1 MKRLI
6 SLLTV
11 ISLLLSLAGA
21 ALADPVTF
29 TTEYFTLQLP
39 DGWIIDTEDLESES
53 DSSAKC
59 LGFFGESSD
68 KGLVAGVYLV
78 YYEDLK
84 NVALWSSDEDELQ
97 AYIEAV
103 LEDYKDEHAESLGI
117 VMAGKIPL
125 ILIKGVDKDGEF
137 LYADT
142 MTNGYAIEFQVIHID
157 DNTDNQYPI
166 TAEQIEL
173 FKSILST
180 FQPVT

>member
-103 LEDYKDEHAESLGI
+103 LED
-117 VMAGKIPL
+117 
-125 ILIKGVDKDGEF
+125 
-137 LYADT
+137 
-142 MTNGYAIEFQVIHID
+142 
-157 DNTDNQYPI
+157 
-166 TAEQIEL
+166 
-173 FKSILST
+173 
-180 FQPVT
+180 

>member
-1 MKRLI
+1 
-6 SLLTV
+6 
-11 ISLLLSLAGA
+11 
-21 ALADPVTF
+21 
-29 TTEYFTLQLP
+29 
-39 DGWIIDTEDLESES
+39 
-53 DSSAKC
+53 
-59 LGFFGESSD
+59 
-68 KGLVAGVYLV
+68 
-78 YYEDLK
+78 
-84 NVALWSSDEDELQ
+84 
-97 AYIEAV
+97 
-103 LEDYKDEHAESLGI
+103 
-117 VMAGKIPL
+117 MAGKIPL